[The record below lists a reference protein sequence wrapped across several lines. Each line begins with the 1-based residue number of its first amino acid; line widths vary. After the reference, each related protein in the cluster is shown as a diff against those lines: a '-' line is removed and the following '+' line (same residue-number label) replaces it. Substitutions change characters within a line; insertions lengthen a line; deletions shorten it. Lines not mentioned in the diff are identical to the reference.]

1 MKQSLLN
8 RFWLRACMLVVVLCC
23 AASSAWAEGID
34 GYYTIKNNGNGK
46 YVNVAGRKTVTF
58 VDETATATAAGTVI
72 RVKANAVEGKEDLQV
87 EVLRSQG
94 VDIPGYAE
102 KAMNYVPKIV
112 ELAVNKLGANGEG
125 NLLGANG
132 LKAIMDKFKESFDYH
147 LYLEEVGEN
156 SYRIYGRTPSMQ
168 PVVEFYTD
176 NRDNVDA
183 KLPQLEQFINDAIKK
198 VLQKTNGSG
207 ASILVEFKLHDVWKN
222 MDVAELT
229 EPLDDASKLAF
240 LQGVLAN
247 KDYVWDFAYET
258 AMIYWDNL
266 KAHPRYGE
274 IKEMLGEYAKYLDK
288 VENIKPDFKYYIVQK
303 DNQID
308 FISQGN
314 SELNEAFTAWT
325 MTPRSTFNINCDIEQ
340 THKIYSNQPNV
351 EPTTYKEYYTTLY
364 TDFAYTMPEDA
375 SVKAY
380 TIKEISQKGVAVRKE
395 ITGIIPA
402 QTPVL
407 LVSKSPEAVL
417 TLNTTDGTA
426 VANELLGNDW
436 LINKLQIKAPQVKS
450 LFAKI
455 HDLLTMK
462 NLGYM
467 YDEYIKE
474 YERLMLKNAGTV
486 NNKYFFGLSGDDIA
500 DASMNIC
507 QLSLDG
513 NVPAFYHNLE
523 KADANKAFIQ
533 SETLDTILLSL
544 RGDVNRD
551 GLVTIADVTALV
563 NIILGKVTYSAN
575 ADKYDFEAAN
585 VNGDKQ
591 ISIADVTALVNIIL
605 GK

>member
-1 MKQSLLN
+1 
-8 RFWLRACMLVVVLCC
+8 MLVALVCC

-168 PVVEFYTD
+168 PVVDFYAA
-176 NRDNVDA
+176 NKDNVDA
-183 KLPQLEQFINDAIKK
+183 KLPMLEQFINDAIKK

-207 ASILVEFKLHDVWKN
+207 ASILVEFKLHDVWQEMK
-222 MDVAELT
+222 VAELE
-229 EPLDDASKLAF
+229 EPIDDASKLAF

-266 KAHPRYGE
+266 KAHPRFGE

-303 DNQID
+303 ENQID

-314 SELNEAFTAWT
+314 SELNSDFTAWT

-340 THKIYSNQPNV
+340 THTIYSNQPNV

-407 LVSKSPEAVL
+407 LVSKSSEAVL
-417 TLNTTDGTA
+417 TLNTTEGTA
-426 VANELLGNDW
+426 AANELLGNDW
-436 LINKLQIKAPQVKS
+436 LINKLQIKTPQVES

-462 NLGYM
+462 DLEYM

-474 YERLMLKNAGTV
+474 YEHLMLRNAGTV

-500 DASMNIC
+500 EASMNIC

-585 VNGDKQ
+585 VNGDEQ

>member
-1 MKQSLLN
+1 
-8 RFWLRACMLVVVLCC
+8 
-23 AASSAWAEGID
+23 
-34 GYYTIKNNGNGK
+34 
-46 YVNVAGRKTVTF
+46 
-58 VDETATATAAGTVI
+58 
-72 RVKANAVEGKEDLQV
+72 
-87 EVLRSQG
+87 
-94 VDIPGYAE
+94 
-102 KAMNYVPKIV
+102 
-112 ELAVNKLGANGEG
+112 
-125 NLLGANG
+125 
-132 LKAIMDKFKESFDYH
+132 MDKFKESFDYH

-168 PVVEFYTD
+168 PVVDFYD
-176 NRDNVDA
+176 ANKDNVDA
-183 KLPQLEQFINDAIKK
+183 KLPMLEQFINDAIKK

-207 ASILVEFKLHDVWKN
+207 ASILVEFKLHDVWQEMK
-222 MDVAELT
+222 VAELK
-229 EPLDDASKLAF
+229 EPIDDASKLAF
-240 LQGVLAN
+240 LQGVLKN

-314 SELNEAFTAWT
+314 SELNEAFTSWT
-325 MTPRSTFNINCDIEQ
+325 LADRSEFKVTMPIERAI
-340 THKIYSNQPNV
+340 TIY
-351 EPTTYKEYYTTLY
+351 PTSGGKKAETTEYYTTLY

-436 LINKLQIKAPQVKS
+436 LINKLQIKAPQVES

-462 NLGYM
+462 DLGYM

-474 YERLMLKNAGTV
+474 YERLMLRNAGTV

-500 DASMNIC
+500 EASMNIC

-563 NIILGKVTYSAN
+563 NIILGKVVYPRDN
-575 ADKYDFEAAN
+575 DKYDFEAAN
-585 VNGDKQ
+585 ANGDEQ

>member
-168 PVVEFYTD
+168 PVVDFYAA
-176 NRDNVDA
+176 NKDNVDA

-207 ASILVEFKLHDVWKN
+207 ASILVEFKLHDVWQN
-222 MDVAELT
+222 MGGTLT

-247 KDYVWDFAYET
+247 KEYVWNFAYET

-274 IKEMLGEYAKYLDK
+274 IKEMLGEYAKYIDK
-288 VENIKPDFKYYIVQK
+288 VENINPDFKYYIVQK

-308 FISQGN
+308 FISEGN
-314 SELNEAFTAWT
+314 SELNEAFTSWT
-325 MTPRSTFNINCDIEQ
+325 LADRSTFNVNCDIEQ
-340 THKIYSNQPNV
+340 THTIYSNQSNV
-351 EPTTYKEYYTTLY
+351 EPTTYTEYYTTLY

-380 TIKEISQKGVAVRKE
+380 TINEISEKGVAIRKE

-407 LVSKSPEAVL
+407 LVSKSSEAVL
-417 TLNTTDGTA
+417 TLNTTEGTA
-426 VANELLGNDW
+426 AANELLGNDW
-436 LINKLQIKAPQVKS
+436 LINKLQIKTPQVES

-462 NLGYM
+462 DLEYM

-474 YERLMLKNAGTV
+474 YEHLMLRNAGTV

-500 DASMNIC
+500 EASMNIC

-544 RGDVNRD
+544 RGDVNRN
-551 GLVTIADVTALV
+551 GQVNIADVTALV
-563 NIILGKVTYSAN
+563 NIILGKVVYPRDN
-575 ADKYDFEAAN
+575 DKYDFEAAN

-591 ISIADVTALVNIIL
+591 INIADVTALVNIIL